1 MPGIPAVSASAAM
14 APAPSAEIV
23 SPQRQFLREWPLSP
37 RPTISANS
45 ASFKGLARQ
54 GMNRAE
60 KRATTRSRRV
70 PSAVFLSDLTVL
82 ALRLLSSPR
91 TTYSGPRERHEA
103 AQDGGPIPP
112 PQDAPGQGM
121 AQPASVRTAGGSRAP
136 GGGAA
141 PPAGRAHGT
150 GGRVHCRGRGPHP
163 GRAATRPAGD
173 TPGAGSPLTTA

>member
-82 ALRLLSSPR
+82 AIRLLSSPHK
-91 TTYSGPRERHEA
+91 TYSGPRERREA

-112 PQDAPGQGM
+112 PQDAPGHYF
-121 AQPASVRTAGGSRAP
+121 AASSMRRRRSS
-136 GGGAA
+136 
-141 PPAGRAHGT
+141 GRSSSGT
-150 GGRVHCRGRGPHP
+150 LVE
-163 GRAATRPAGD
+163 T
-173 TPGAGSPLTTA
+173 SPSIAIL